1 MNRFIAAFALLLGVP
16 GLAFADDTARASL
29 RGNEFLAGGYV
40 ELSDRVSRNAFVSG
54 GDVLVDGFVGRNLY
68 AAGGD
73 VRLEG
78 QVDGDVRMAGG
89 TLRVSPEAR
98 IGDDATL
105 AGGSI
110 VMDGS
115 DRGGPARLWRTH
127 RRQRKR
133 RWRRRIFRRRPASRA
148 GCPHRLERLSTAAAT
163 TLSWTRGAQVAG
175 SVSKST
181 GDRAWRKVARGA
193 SIVGGITVS
202 LGMVLLG
209 AVLVLGMPRFSRE
222 AGVAIRGKP
231 WHVLGLGCAML
242 IGVPVAL
249 AVLLVTIVGIP
260 LAVLLAF
267 AYAAILMLG
276 FLIAAIFVGDFVL
289 ERIDANETRFGLV
302 ACAFHAAR
310 GRRDCDRPA
319 GAGCRPARL
328 VGPVP
333 GRHRRIHPARLAGL
347 PGRSRHRALKIVTT
361 RSLATAASPASDG

>member
-16 GLAFADDTARASL
+16 GPAFADDTARASV

-40 ELSDRVSRNAFVSG
+40 ELSDRVPENAFVSG
-54 GDVLVDGFVGRNLY
+54 GDVLVDGIVGRNLY

-78 QVDGDVRMAGG
+78 QVEEDVRMAGG
-89 TLRVSPEAR
+89 TLRVSSEAR

-110 VMDGS
+110 VMDGAIAGDLRAYGERIVVNGS
-115 DRGGPARLWRTH
+115 VDGDVEFSGEDLRLGPDARIGGEVVYR
-127 RRQRKR
+127 
-133 RWRRRIFRRRPASRA
+133 SRDDIIVD
-148 GCPHRLERLSTAAAT
+148 S
-163 TLSWTRGAQVAG
+163 GAQVAG
-175 SVSKST
+175 RISKST

-193 SIVGGITVS
+193 TIVGGITVS

-222 AGVAIRGKP
+222 AGATIRGKP

-267 AYAAILMLG
+267 AYGAMLMLG
-276 FLIAAIFVGDFVL
+276 FLIAAIFVGDVVL
-289 ERIDANETRFGLV
+289 ERIDPKKLDSVWWRALFMLLAVV
-302 ACAFHAAR
+302 AIAIVRQVPF
-310 GRRDCDRPA
+310 A
-319 GAGCRPARL
+319 GPLAWWAL
-328 VGPVP
+328 F
-333 GRHRRIHPARLAGL
+333 LAGI
-347 PGRSRHRALKIVTT
+347 GAFTMRAW
-361 RSLATAASPASDG
+361 RGFRDDPAIAR

>member
-1 MNRFIAAFALLLGVP
+1 MDGSVAGDL
-16 GLAFADDTARASL
+16 RAYGERIVVNGS
-29 RGNEFLAGGYV
+29 
-40 ELSDRVSRNAFVSG
+40 
-54 GDVLVDGFVGRNLY
+54 
-68 AAGGD
+68 
-73 VRLEG
+73 
-78 QVDGDVRMAGG
+78 VDGDVEFSGED
-89 TLRVSPEAR
+89 LRLGPDAR
-98 IGDDATL
+98 IGGRVVYRSSDD
-105 AGGSI
+105 I
-110 VMDGS
+110 VVDS
-115 DRGGPARLWRTH
+115 
-127 RRQRKR
+127 
-133 RWRRRIFRRRPASRA
+133 
-148 GCPHRLERLSTAAAT
+148 
-163 TLSWTRGAQVAG
+163 GAQVAG
-175 SVSKST
+175 NVSKST
-181 GDRAWRKVARGA
+181 GDRAWRKIAHGA

-267 AYAAILMLG
+267 AYGAILMLG

-289 ERIDANETRFGLV
+289 ERIDATEARFGLV

-333 GRHRRIHPARLAGL
+333 GRHRRIHPARLAGI
-347 PGRSRHRALKIVTT
+347 PGRSRHRALTPVTQ
-361 RSLATAASPASDG
+361 RFLGGNLFDCL

>member
-1 MNRFIAAFALLLGVP
+1 MNRFITAFALLLGVP
-16 GLAFADDTARASL
+16 GLASADDSARASL

-40 ELSDRVSRNAFVSG
+40 ELNDRVSRSAFVSG

-89 TLRVSPEAR
+89 TLRVSPAAR

-115 DRGGPARLWRTH
+115 VAGDLRAYGERIVVNGSVDGDVEFSGDDLRLGPDARIGGRVVYRSRDEIVVDRGA
-127 RRQRKR
+127 
-133 RWRRRIFRRRPASRA
+133 
-148 GCPHRLERLSTAAAT
+148 E
-163 TLSWTRGAQVAG
+163 VAG

-181 GDRAWRKVARGA
+181 GERTWRKVAQGA

-242 IGVPVAL
+242 VGVPVAL

-276 FLIAAIFVGDFVL
+276 FLIAAIFIGDFVL
-289 ERIDANETRFGLV
+289 ERIDASKLDSVWWRALFMLLAVVAIAIVRQVPVAGPLAWWGL
-302 ACAFHAAR
+302 F
-310 GRRDCDRPA
+310 
-319 GAGCRPARL
+319 
-328 VGPVP
+328 
-333 GRHRRIHPARLAGL
+333 LAGIGAFTL
-347 PGRSRHRALKIVTT
+347 RAWQGFRDDPAIT
-361 RSLATAASPASDG
+361 R